1 MLFQWEHWPDILP
14 AVAMKGIAMSKQIAI
29 DGPAGAGKST
39 IAKRVAADLSYIYI
53 DTGAMYRSIGLY
65 MLRNGIDIHD
75 RDKVEIE
82 SENADVSLSY
92 VDGNLHVFLNGED
105 VSNEIRKEEVGNA
118 ASVVSAYPLVRGNL
132 TELQRRLA
140 KKENVVM
147 DGRDIG
153 TCVLPDAFLKI
164 YLTASPEVRG
174 ERRYR
179 ELMDKGES
187 PDLDRIIEDIKKR
200 DQADMNREIS
210 PLRKADDAVE
220 VDSSDMTIDEVVNR
234 IESLI

>member
-1 MLFQWEHWPDILP
+1 
-14 AVAMKGIAMSKQIAI
+14 MKGIAMSKQIAI

-118 ASVVSAYPLVRGNL
+118 ASVVSAYPLVRRNL